1 MLSEKI
7 PTGAILSEVYP
18 TFTPVLPAEIQRTLA
33 DKLSKQQ
40 NVALNYTAG
49 SSNPDSV
56 GTWSVVDN
64 PVVSA
69 SFVEGSSTAGW
80 LMAFENTSNTYT
92 VYQRSVR
99 YFFGSERQTRF
110 FYDPTVKIYDPASGK
125 LLKDR
130 IDVLKSNNLP
140 ILNTSLGYTND
151 IGMGVY
157 NRVIESDSYLDDTKI
172 EVTFADRDSNG
183 SPDNPVFY
191 YQIVGEPL
199 YAGDENSYVFF
210 VNDQDNSG
218 SSMKVLSKGTV
229 KLASNVAAIDTDLY
243 TYVNNDI
250 VFTLDTQLFYK
261 ITRTGDTAS
270 RAAATGYSWRLGR
283 YDVKFQYRHNAPSD
297 RRIDP
302 SPSNIIDIFVLEKAY
317 ADDYIA
323 WIRDYT
329 GTVTEP
335 TEPSTES
342 LRNSFAE
349 LENYRMISD
358 LIIYSS
364 AKFKPLF
371 GSKADSNL
379 RAKFVVVKNTNIVVS
394 DSEVKS
400 QVIAKINEYFS
411 VDNWDFGETFYFS
424 DLATYLHTEL
434 NTIISSIHLVPTST
448 GQVYGDLQQIRCQ
461 PNEIL
466 TSAATVLDVD
476 VVTNLTNA
484 KLNVGRAI

>member
-1 MLSEKI
+1 M
-7 PTGAILSEVYP
+7 
-18 TFTPVLPAEIQRTLA
+18 
-33 DKLSKQQ
+33 
-40 NVALNYTAG
+40 
-49 SSNPDSV
+49 
-56 GTWSVVDN
+56 
-64 PVVSA
+64 
-69 SFVEGSSTAGW
+69 
-80 LMAFENTSNTYT
+80 
-92 VYQRSVR
+92 
-99 YFFGSERQTRF
+99 
-110 FYDPTVKIYDPASGK
+110 
-125 LLKDR
+125 
-130 IDVLKSNNLP
+130 
-140 ILNTSLGYTND
+140 
-151 IGMGVY
+151 
-157 NRVIESDSYLDDTKI
+157 
-172 EVTFADRDSNG
+172 
-183 SPDNPVFY
+183 
-191 YQIVGEPL
+191 
-199 YAGDENSYVFF
+199 
-210 VNDQDNSG
+210 
-218 SSMKVLSKGTV
+218 
-229 KLASNVAAIDTDLY
+229 
-243 TYVNNDI
+243 
-250 VFTLDTQLFYK
+250 
-261 ITRTGDTAS
+261 
-270 RAAATGYSWRLGR
+270 
-283 YDVKFQYRHNAPSD
+283 
-297 RRIDP
+297 
-302 SPSNIIDIFVLEKAY
+302 LEKAY

-342 LRNSFAE
+342 LRNSFSE